1 MKKTGL
7 MVESI
12 TTKIIIY
19 KGIMIDKGQMK
30 HLRKQGYLGV
40 DPGSGGV
47 QHYRN
52 QKMSK
57 RYLGKILIK
66 KKEHKGDSG
75 WGVHSWPSTE
85 NIVNL

>member
-1 MKKTGL
+1 M
-7 MVESI
+7 
-12 TTKIIIY
+12 
-19 KGIMIDKGQMK
+19 DKGQMK

-52 QKMSK
+52 QKLSK

-66 KKEHKGDSG
+66 KKRAQR
-75 WGVHSWPSTE
+75 
-85 NIVNL
+85 

>member
-1 MKKTGL
+1 

-19 KGIMIDKGQMK
+19 EGIIDKGPMK

-40 DPGSGGV
+40 DPGSSFRMGAALQKSETV
-47 QHYRN
+47 Q
-52 QKMSK
+52 
-57 RYLGKILIK
+57 KIFGENIDK

-75 WGVHSWPSTE
+75 
-85 NIVNL
+85 